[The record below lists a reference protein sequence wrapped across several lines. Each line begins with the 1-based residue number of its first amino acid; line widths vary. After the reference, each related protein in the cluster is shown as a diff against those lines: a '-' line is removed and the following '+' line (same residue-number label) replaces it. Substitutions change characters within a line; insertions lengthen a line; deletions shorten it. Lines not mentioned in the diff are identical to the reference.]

1 MNLKSKREKKT
12 GKTSNAVEILRRR
25 HEKDPELQRLYEE
38 EKLKDQIA
46 RKILELRTQ
55 MHISQ
60 TDLAGLLQIPL
71 VAVERLENSDY

>member
-12 GKTSNAVEILRRR
+12 GKISSAVEILRRR

-55 MHISQ
+55 MGISQ
-60 TDLAGLLQIPL
+60 TDLAGLLQVPL
-71 VAVERLENSDY
+71 AAVERLESSDY